1 MKNIKEI
8 APFLADDF
16 IDLEESIF
24 DVDYYAV
31 FLEEKAEK
39 LGILKKYLICKFHDS
54 SIINISQNINQFT
67 IKINDF
73 STHVFADAIIEKFN
87 LTINHENLLFPLSIE
102 FKDNLKV
109 NYFEVDED
117 GILHEIAP
125 ITLDEYLYEQVT
137 KVEDDKIEVVFH
149 FWKSNADEN
158 KHGKRVLVIVSAS
171 EISVIEEQEKAWLD
185 LFGKE
190 YDNYYEYFKSQF
202 NSGRYVSDYS
212 ECMKLIKEF
221 DDKNK

>member
-1 MKNIKEI
+1 MKNIKEV

-16 IDLEESIF
+16 IDLDESIF
-24 DVDYYAV
+24 DADNYSV
-31 FLEEKAEK
+31 FLEEKSEK

-54 SIINISQNINQFT
+54 SIVNISQNINRFS
-67 IKINDF
+67 IKISDF

-87 LTINHENLLFPLSIE
+87 LTINHEDLLFPLSIE
-102 FKDNLKV
+102 FKGNLKV
-109 NYFEVDED
+109 NYFEVDEN
-117 GILHEIAP
+117 GFLHEIAP
-125 ITLDEYLYEQVT
+125 TILDEYLYEQVT
-137 KVEDDKIEVVFH
+137 KIEDDKIEIVFH
-149 FWKSNADEN
+149 FWKSNADED
-158 KHGKRVLVIVSAS
+158 KHGERVIVIVSAS
-171 EISVIEEQEKAWLD
+171 EISVVEEQEKAWLD

-202 NSGRYVSDYS
+202 NSERYVSDYS